1 MGGLLVEVI
10 EAIRLARILGYL
22 LTYRFTR
29 RLANKPFIIPTREED
44 EISRYNLH
52 FLDAYLIDIKTRFE
66 DLN

>member
-10 EAIRLARILGYL
+10 EAIGLARILGYL

-29 RLANKPFIIPTREED
+29 RLVNKLFIILTREED
-44 EISRYNLH
+44 KISRYKLY